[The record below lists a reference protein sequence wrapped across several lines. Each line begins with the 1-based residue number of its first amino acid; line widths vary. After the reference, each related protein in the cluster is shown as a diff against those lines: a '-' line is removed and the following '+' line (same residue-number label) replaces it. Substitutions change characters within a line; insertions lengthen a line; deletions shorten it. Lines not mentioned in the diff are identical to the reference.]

1 MDDRRDSAAAV
12 SVMFASQMHRRCK
25 CERRSL
31 ADRSDEDAGFIARQ
45 PTRAELHGQR
55 ATERRQIQQLQASA
69 IAGWRRAVV
78 TDGAITSYIE
88 QRAAD
93 ASIHC
98 DNRRLQTARGS
109 TTAMMSHAAIY
120 SAALA
125 KQKRINHPVI
135 NDSACL
141 HHYEHRHITWTPRIQ
156 EFYVSR

>member
-45 PTRAELHGQR
+45 PTRAELHGHR

-93 ASIHC
+93 SSIHC
-98 DNRRLQTARGS
+98 DNRRLKTARGS
-109 TTAMMSHAAIY
+109 TT
-120 SAALA
+120 L
-125 KQKRINHPVI
+125 R
-135 NDSACL
+135 
-141 HHYEHRHITWTPRIQ
+141 
-156 EFYVSR
+156 